1 MEFGATDAF
10 VCGGDVGMDVTLTD
24 AMHVMGCVEDGA
36 EEGVTGY
43 AAVHVV
49 RNANDGTFLQDA
61 NREYSSPKDAPAV
74 HCPVRLFHLHWRG
87 EESSMPLDGK
97 DGHCGC
103 GGTAPPLDND
113 PGHA

>member
-1 MEFGATDAF
+1 MEFDVTDAF

-24 AMHVMGCVEDGA
+24 AMHVMGCAEDG

-74 HCPVRLFHLHWRG
+74 SYPPLFHLHWRG
-87 EESSMPLDGK
+87 EESNTLLDGK
-97 DGHCGC
+97 DDHCGC